1 MVDPLGSPVGAPP
14 PARVPASGV
23 TRPAAATKHVALLIE
38 TSRSYGRDIL
48 RGIHRWMHEHDPW
61 SLFLELRA
69 LDSAV
74 PRWLKTWKGDGIIA
88 RTASAEMAKTIAATG
103 VPGVEL
109 RASKLSHGLPF
120 VGVDN
125 RQMGRLVAEH
135 FLASGLS
142 RFAVFDLDTEAY
154 FEERRDDFVT
164 ALAAAGHV
172 CEHYHA
178 SPQGERPTDWE
189 RQQAA
194 IARWVAELPK
204 PVGILAC
211 TDQLGFWLLDACR
224 RASVAVPE
232 EVAVVAAENDE
243 TLCTM
248 ASPPLSSVAFDGERI
263 GYEAAA
269 LLDRRMRG
277 EAAPTAPVLIPPQGL
292 VVRQSS
298 DVVAVADPGVA
309 AALRYIRAHACH
321 GIGVGDVV
329 KHSGL
334 SRTLLERRMREAIG
348 RTPGEEIHRVKF
360 DEVRRL
366 LDSTDLALAAI
377 AGRTGFEHPQYMA
390 EAFKKHFGMTPGRY
404 RESRRVATENLKADG
419 PRSE

>member
-1 MVDPLGSPVGAPP
+1 MTTPRGSLGDVSS
-14 PARVPASGV
+14 PARVPVGCGP
-23 TRPAAATKHVALLIE
+23 RPAAATKHVALLIE

-48 RGIHRWMHEHDPW
+48 RGIHRWMHEHEPW

-69 LDSAV
+69 LDSTV

-88 RTASAEMAKTIAATG
+88 RTGSAEMARTIAATG

-109 RASKLSHGLPF
+109 RASKLPHGLPF

-135 FLASGLS
+135 FFSSGLS
-142 RFAVFDLDTEAY
+142 HFAVFDLDTEAY
-154 FEERRDDFVT
+154 FEERRDDFLA

-172 CEHYHA
+172 CGRFHA
-178 SPQGERPTDWE
+178 SAKGERPADWE

-204 PVGILAC
+204 PVGIFAC

-224 RASVAVPE
+224 RAGVAVPE

-248 ASPPLSSVAFDGERI
+248 AAPPLSSVAFDGERI
-263 GYEAAA
+263 GFEAAA
-269 LLDRRMRG
+269 LLDRLMRG
-277 EAAPTAPVLIPPQGL
+277 EPAPTAPVLVPPRGL
-292 VVRQSS
+292 IARHSS
-298 DVVAVADPGVA
+298 DVVAVDDPDVA
-309 AALRYIRAHACH
+309 AALRYIREHACH
-321 GIGVGDVV
+321 GIGVGDVL
-329 KHSGL
+329 KRAGL

-348 RTPGEEIHRVKF
+348 RTPGEEINRVRF
-360 DEVRRL
+360 GEVRRL
-366 LDSTDLALAAI
+366 LDSTDLSLAAI
-377 AGRTGFEHPQYMA
+377 ARRCGFEHPQYMA
-390 EAFKKHFGMTPGRY
+390 EAFKKHFGMTPGSY
-404 RESRRVATENLKADG
+404 RQSRRGA
-419 PRSE
+419 

>member
-1 MVDPLGSPVGAPP
+1 MLHPHGSPDGTPSRV
-14 PARVPASGV
+14 RVPASGV
-23 TRPAAATKHVALLIE
+23 PRPTSPAKHVALLIE
-38 TSRSYGRDIL
+38 TSRSYSRDIL
-48 RGIHRWMHEHDPW
+48 RGIRRWMHEHEPW

-69 LDSAV
+69 LDSTV
-74 PRWLKTWKGDGIIA
+74 PRWLRAWKGDGIIV
-88 RTASAEMAKTIAATG
+88 RTASAEMAKTIAAIG

-109 RASKLSHGLPF
+109 RASKLSRGLPF

-135 FLASGLS
+135 FLSSGLS
-142 RFAVFDLDTEAY
+142 HFAVFDLDTEAY
-154 FEERRDDFVT
+154 FEERRDDFVA
-164 ALAAAGHV
+164 ALAAAGHG
-172 CEHYHA
+172 CETCHA
-178 SPQGERPTDWE
+178 SPQGERPADWE

-194 IARWVAELPK
+194 IARWVADLPK

-224 RASVAVPE
+224 RAGVAVPE

-248 ASPPLSSVAFDGERI
+248 AAPPLSSVAFDGERI

-269 LLDRRMRG
+269 LLDRLMWG
-277 EAAPTAPVLIPPQGL
+277 EAAPTAPVLIPPKGL

-298 DVVAVADPGVA
+298 DVVAVEDPGVA
-309 AALRYIRAHACH
+309 AALRYIREHACH
-321 GIGVGDVV
+321 GIGVIDVV
-329 KHSGL
+329 KHAGL
-334 SRTLLERRMREAIG
+334 SRTRLERRMREAIG
-348 RTPGEEIHRVKF
+348 RTPGEEIHRVRF

-366 LDSTDLALAAI
+366 LDSTDLSLAAI
-377 AGRTGFEHPQYMA
+377 AARCGFEHPQYMA

-404 RESRRVATENLKADG
+404 REGRRAGTQNLKSGG
-419 PRSE
+419 PRPE

>member
-1 MVDPLGSPVGAPP
+1 MVDPRGSPIGAPP

-23 TRPAAATKHVALLIE
+23 PRPRSATKHVALLIE

-48 RGIHRWMHEHDPW
+48 RGIHRWMHEHEPW
-61 SLFLELRA
+61 SVYLELRA
-69 LDSAV
+69 LDSAL
-74 PRWLKTWKGDGIIA
+74 PSWLETWKGDGIIA
-88 RTASAEMAKTIAATG
+88 RTASAAMAKTIAATG

-109 RASKLSHGLPF
+109 RASKIEHGLPF

-135 FLASGLS
+135 FLASGLAH
-142 RFAVFDLDTEAY
+142 FAVFDLDTEAY
-154 FEERRDDFVT
+154 FEERRDDFLA

-172 CEHYHA
+172 CEKYHA
-178 SPQGERPTDWE
+178 TGQGERPADWE
-189 RQQAA
+189 RHQADV
-194 IARWVAELPK
+194 ARWVASLPK

-224 RASVAVPE
+224 RAGVAVPE
-232 EVAVVAAENDE
+232 EVAVVGGENDE

-248 ASPPLSSVAFDGERI
+248 SSPPLSSVAYDGERI

-269 LLDRRMRG
+269 LLERLMRG
-277 EAAPTAPVLIPPQGL
+277 EPSPAAPVLIPPKGL

-298 DVVAVADPGVA
+298 DVVAVEDPQVA

-321 GIGVGDVV
+321 GIGVVDVV
-329 KHSGL
+329 KHAGL

-360 DEVRRL
+360 DEVRRF
-366 LDSTDLALAAI
+366 LDSTDLSLAAI
-377 AGRTGFEHPQYMA
+377 AERCGFEHPQYMA
-390 EAFKKHFGMTPGRY
+390 EAFKKHFGMPPGRY
-404 RESRRVATENLKADG
+404 RESRRSTTQNLKGNA
-419 PRSE
+419 PRPE

>member
-1 MVDPLGSPVGAPP
+1 MSHPCGPLVGASPP
-14 PARVPASGV
+14 DRVPASGV
-23 TRPAAATKHVALLIE
+23 PRPATATKHVALFIE

-48 RGIHRWMHEHDPW
+48 RGVHRWMHEHDPW

-69 LDSAV
+69 LDSTV
-74 PRWLKTWKGDGIIA
+74 PRWLKTWKGDGLIA
-88 RTASAEMAKTIAATG
+88 RTASAEMARTIAATG

-125 RQMGRLVAEH
+125 RQMGRLVADH

-142 RFAVFDLDTEAY
+142 HFAVFDLDTEAY
-154 FEERRDDFVT
+154 FEERRDDFLA
-164 ALAAAGHV
+164 ALAAAGNV

-178 SPQGERPTDWE
+178 SPKGERPTDWE

-194 IARWVAELPK
+194 IARWVAELQK
-204 PVGILAC
+204 PVGIFAC
-211 TDQLGFWLLDACR
+211 TDQLGFWLLDACD
-224 RASVAVPE
+224 RAGVAVPE

-243 TLCTM
+243 TLCAM

-269 LLDRRMRG
+269 LLDRLMRG
-277 EAAPTAPVLIPPQGL
+277 EAAPTAPVLIPPKGL
-292 VVRQSS
+292 VVRHSS
-298 DVVAVADPGVA
+298 DVVAVEDPDVA
-309 AALRYIRAHACH
+309 AALRYIREHACH
-321 GIGVGDVV
+321 GIGVGDVL
-329 KHSGL
+329 KHAGL

-348 RTPGEEIHRVKF
+348 RTPGEEIHRVRF

-366 LDSTDLALAAI
+366 LDSTDLSLAAI
-377 AGRTGFEHPQYMA
+377 ARRCGFEHPQYMA
-390 EAFKKHFGMTPGRY
+390 EAFKKHFGMTPGSY
-404 RESRRVATENLKADG
+404 RQSRRG
-419 PRSE
+419 G